1 MTQITKINIDN
12 NNLNI
17 SYKGADPKP
26 PSEDGTVIMTY
37 YGQWGIYVPK
47 FPVPSYASATTDIYD
62 KITHLAYGFMGFN
75 DSGDIGS
82 WDFGADLGYYPAP
95 LTAYA
100 YGNNL
105 YTNMDVITKEPQSFS
120 KASNGYIVGSPLNS
134 HKFPTSSITGT
145 VQESPEFY
153 RLAYAKHTN
162 PNMKIIM
169 SFGGWEYG
177 SAKGDHTWDKTKPPA
192 QVFFNITQNDTVL
205 NKYVNNIVDMTKN
218 YRFQIIEYQSNYYTV
233 PYMTPTGNINSPM
246 VHNEVIKGKLADGYT
261 RVGQP
266 FNLFSGVD
274 IDWEYPSGC
283 DQCASCTGTS
293 ITDKCPTG
301 WTPSS
306 SDKTKS
312 YEGYAKL
319 LSTLKDE
326 LNKLGS
332 EYFVSTTCGGD
343 PSIISDLVSNSSIV
357 NAFNKIDRVSIMS
370 YDFMNGNNIITHDS
384 PLYKQVIGNK
394 EWNTDSAVTNM
405 LTQVDSKKVNIGV
418 PYYGRFQYIEDQTLT
433 DLGYKDGIPNQTITD
448 KIFSGNTKGLYTAC
462 EQSNKD
468 PFKCPWVDGA
478 TLLINSVNYNIN
490 PTTPIPPSGLC
501 GGNCNFGDT
510 NIKDKF
516 YEVND
521 TVIGVTYY
529 LSKVSYTNSNV
540 FNGAPSR
547 IILSMPS
554 QYSIKEKTDYIKTKK
569 LGGVI
574 TWMVGNDTS
583 YQLADYVYDGLK

>member
-1 MTQITKINIDN
+1 MTQITSIQIDQ

-17 SYKGADPKP
+17 TYKGADPKP

-75 DSGDIGS
+75 ESGDIGS
-82 WDFGADLGYYPAP
+82 WDLYADIGGNLK
-95 LTAYA
+95 LA
-100 YGNNL
+100 YGKSFYDQLNIA
-105 YTNMDVITKEPQSFS
+105 VTKGFPNWGS
-120 KASNGYIVGSPLNS
+120 GYNISYPLNKQ
-134 HKFPTSSITGT
+134 KFPSDSIIGSA
-145 VQESPEFY
+145 QEESQFF

-177 SAKGDHTWDKTKPPA
+177 GAHNDDTWDVDKPPA
-192 QVFFNITQNDTVL
+192 QVFFNITQNNTVL
-205 NKYVNNIVDMTKN
+205 NKYVNNIVDMIKN
-218 YRFQIIEYQSNYYTV
+218 YKFQIIEYQSKYYPV
-233 PYMTPTGNINSPM
+233 PYITPNGNLNSP
-246 VHNEVIKGKLADGYT
+246 NIYDEVKNGKLADGYT
-261 RVGQP
+261 RVGNP

-274 IDWEYPSGC
+274 IDWEYPDGC
-283 DQCASCTGTS
+283 GDCASCTGTK
-293 ITDKCPTG
+293 ITDKCPGG

-306 SDKTKS
+306 SVIEKS

-319 LSTLKDE
+319 LSTLKDQ
-326 LNKLGS
+326 LGS
-332 EYFVSTTCGGD
+332 KYFVSTTCGGD
-343 PSIISDLVSNSSIV
+343 PSKISDLVSNTSV
-357 NAFNKIDRVSIMS
+357 ADAFNKIDRVGIMS
-370 YDFMNGNNIITHDS
+370 YDFMNGNNFITHDS

-405 LTQVDSKKVNIGV
+405 LTKVDSKKVNIGV
-418 PYYGRFQYIEDQTLT
+418 PYYGRFQYIEEKTLK
-433 DLGYKDGIPNQTITD
+433 DNGYVDGILNQPITD
-448 KIFSGNTKGLYTAC
+448 KIFSGNTPGLYTAC
-462 EQSNKD
+462 EQSSTNS
-468 PFKCPWVDGA
+468 FKCPWVDGQA
-478 TLLINSVNYNIN
+478 LSINSVNYNIN
-490 PTTPIPPSGLC
+490 PTTPNPPSELC
-501 GGNCNFGDT
+501 GGNCNFGDS

-521 TVIGVTYY
+521 TVRGVTYY
-529 LSKVSYTNSNV
+529 LSKDTYTNSNI
-540 FNGAPSR
+540 FSNAPSR

-583 YQLADYVYDGLK
+583 YQLADYVYNGLQ